1 MRFISFLFSLL
12 PFDELYIGDL
22 DFQDVFQKRL
32 QILLITHHHA
42 EHVVIHNR
50 QLFQRLDSHNHIYL
64 SALSLTVLYLRYRK
78 DSTVGE
84 NGKR

>member
-22 DFQDVFQKRL
+22 DFQDVLQKRL

-50 QLFQRLDSHNHIYL
+50 QPSSGLIPIIVYTFPRCL
-64 SALSLTVLYLRYRK
+64 
-78 DSTVGE
+78 
-84 NGKR
+84 